1 MAARIRVDY
10 LLLIMASYLGGY
22 VVVLCAAE
30 EVLVLAKKR
39 ANGEGSI
46 RKRKDGRWEG
56 RFTVGHDPIT
66 GKVITKNVLARTQA
80 ECREKLK
87 AELNK
92 AEILDY
98 SKADKITV
106 GAWLDTWYNNYVK
119 TTLRPSTVKN
129 YETLIRLHIKPTI
142 GDIPLKQLTPTFLQ
156 QLYARL
162 LECGRVERPE
172 SENQPKGLSVKTVRN
187 IHTIVRSACEKA
199 VIERLLM
206 FNPAVGCEL
215 PRKERKEMK
224 TLPLDQLQTF
234 FAAAKKYGSFE
245 MFYLELATGLRR
257 GELLGLKWSDINF
270 TTGAIRIQ
278 RQVQRVDG
286 KVQEVKLKTDNAYR
300 TIMVE
305 KDILDMLQNMK
316 NERKVQSEYV
326 FCSPTGGILEPGA
339 QRKKLQILLKNCGM
353 EKIRFHDLRHTFA
366 TLALQNGVDVKT
378 LSGILG
384 HYSAAF
390 TLDTYGHIS
399 TQMQQ
404 DAAQKVGGFLRS
416 NVS

>member
-1 MAARIRVDY
+1 M
-10 LLLIMASYLGGY
+10 
-22 VVVLCAAE
+22 
-30 EVLVLAKKR
+30 
-39 ANGEGSI
+39 
-46 RKRKDGRWEG
+46 
-56 RFTVGHDPIT
+56 
-66 GKVITKNVLARTQA
+66 
-80 ECREKLK
+80 
-87 AELNK
+87 
-92 AEILDY
+92 
-98 SKADKITV
+98 
-106 GAWLDTWYNNYVK
+106 
-119 TTLRPSTVKN
+119 
-129 YETLIRLHIKPTI
+129 
-142 GDIPLKQLTPTFLQ
+142 
-156 QLYARL
+156 
-162 LECGRVERPE
+162 
-172 SENQPKGLSVKTVRN
+172 RN

-257 GELLGLKWSDINF
+257 DELLGLKWSDINF